1 MSVFIIPHSVGTNR
15 ANLWLGVRSKTPP
28 DDLQIDIRS
37 GTKHFNKLVRSVD
50 WEQSNSNGLLNDLS
64 NKFYFQIITIED
76 LNQNTKYNVNT
87 NDGTAE
93 FRTLPSSLPPL
104 GKRSFNILLSS
115 CFYYNNDKTGKAGK
129 TFKKISNRFKPD
141 IKIMCG
147 DQVYLDVADG
157 HFMQLNLIR
166 NEDPKYISRSYLK
179 KYINTWTQRNG
190 YNDILRI
197 GATYFTADDHE
208 FWNNFPNPTPLILNT
223 YKQNFRDSLKQISLS
238 FYNDFQSDDINIS
251 GHPRIIDMGNIS
263 FFIADTRI
271 FREEGDSRF
280 MSDEDFE
287 SLISWIEKLNKP
299 GVLAIGQPL
308 LQSPSGFVM
317 KNVGDRAMSNYRQY
331 RQLVK
336 TLFCLRHSLV
346 VLSGDVHFGRIASCI
361 LNFRSIPVELVEIVS
376 SPISLVSDIVGG
388 KAEDAPY
395 SFPPEPVIG
404 VAGVRC
410 KTHYKTSRNNFATI
424 HLNELNGQVRL
435 QVRYW
440 FPDGAENNGASV
452 FTKILR

>member
-1 MSVFIIPHSVGTNR
+1 MSVFIIPHSVSTNR
-15 ANLWLGVRSKTPP
+15 ANLWMGTRSKSPP
-28 DDLQIDIRS
+28 DDLKLDITS
-37 GTKHFNKLVRSVD
+37 VTQHFNKLVKSSD
-50 WEQSNSNGLLNDLS
+50 WRPSTANGLLNNLS
-64 NKFYFQIITIED
+64 NKFYFQTVTIED
-76 LNQNTKYNVNT
+76 LKQNTKYNLNT
-87 NDGTAE
+87 NDSTAE
-93 FRTLPSSLPPL
+93 FRTLPSSLPTL
-104 GKRSFNILLSS
+104 GERPFNILLSS

-129 TFKKISNRFKPD
+129 TFREISDQFKPD

-166 NEDPKYISRSYLK
+166 DEDPEKISRIYLN
-179 KYINTWTQRNG
+179 KYINTWTQEHG
-190 YNDILRI
+190 YNNILKT

-223 YKQNFRDSLKQISLS
+223 YKKSFRDSLKQISLS
-238 FYNDFQSDDINIS
+238 LYNDFQSDDINIS
-251 GHPRIIDMGNIS
+251 GHPRIIEMKNIS

-271 FREEGDSRF
+271 FREEGDNKF
-280 MSDEDFE
+280 MSDDDFNL
-287 SLISWIEKLNKP
+287 LINWIDNLQTP
-299 GVLAIGQPL
+299 GVLVIGQPL
-308 LQSPSGFVM
+308 FQNPSGFVM

-331 RQLVK
+331 KILVK
-336 TLFCLRHSLV
+336 SLFSLNHSLV
-346 VLSGDVHFGRIASCI
+346 VLSGDVHFGRIASSI

-376 SPISLVSDIVGG
+376 SPTSLVSDIVGG
-388 KAEDAPY
+388 KADDAPRT
-395 SFPPEPVIG
+395 FPPKPISG
-404 VAGVRC
+404 VAGVKC

-440 FPDGAENNGASV
+440 FPGGGSDNGASV